1 MPPAAAITRLNR
13 NAIVSLENDFI
24 TKEKIEINIRQ
35 NPHTLFLTATNQAA
49 NLINTIVIDILFS
62 QQLPLANILDSNK
75 NALDVYKHMLV
86 IVTENR

>member
-35 NPHTLFLTATNQAA
+35 NPHTLFLTATNRAA

-75 NALDVYKHMLV
+75 NALNVYKHMLV
-86 IVTENR
+86 VVTENR